1 MSFRFLDQFPVYL
14 NASGE
19 PCAGG
24 TLTFYETGT
33 TTPKAVYTNK
43 ALGASAT
50 NPHTLSSQGRPTT
63 DLWGSGSYRVVLK
76 DSGGATI
83 WTRDDVDELLTGSG
97 IPSMTSQSGKFL
109 TNNGSVA
116 SWAAI
121 SQVPS
126 VTGNSGKY
134 LYTDGSTASWRN
146 PQLFPSVQSVVSSGT
161 LTPSATEDG
170 LVCTA
175 LATPVTIAN
184 PTGSWGQMQGY
195 VIRLKDD
202 GSARAIAWGSA
213 YRAFRSALP
222 TTTVAGKTMYIG
234 LEYNTTDSKFD
245 VVAVSPEV

>member
-14 NASGE
+14 NASGD

-24 TLTFYETGT
+24 TLTFYNTGT
-33 TTPKAVYTNK
+33 TTPKAVWTDK
-43 ALGASAT
+43 ANTISAT
-50 NPHTLSSQGRPTT
+50 NPHVLNSQGRPTT
-63 DLWGSGSYRVVLK
+63 DLWGSGSYRVVLI
-76 DSGGATI
+76 DSGGAVI
-83 WTRDDVDELLTGSG
+83 WSRDDVDELLTGSG
-97 IPSMTSQSGKFL
+97 IPSQATHSGKFL
-109 TNNGSVA
+109 TTNGSAA
-116 SWAAI
+116 SWATI

-126 VTGNSGKY
+126 VTGNAGKY
-134 LYTDGSTASWRN
+134 LYTDGTAVSWRN

-161 LTPSATEDG
+161 LTPSASEDG

-175 LATPVTIAN
+175 LAAPVTIAN

-202 GSARAIAWGSA
+202 GTARAITWGSA

>member
-1 MSFRFLDQFPVYL
+1 MAFRFLDQFPIYL

-24 TLTFYETGT
+24 SLTFTNTGT
-33 TTPKAVYTNK
+33 TTPKAVWTDK
-43 ALGASAT
+43 ANTISAS
-50 NPHTLSSQGRPTT
+50 NPHVLNSQGRPTT

-76 DSGGATI
+76 DSGGAVI
-83 WTRDDVDELLTGSG
+83 WSRDDVDELLTGSG
-97 IPSMTSQSGKFL
+97 IPSQATHSGKFL
-109 TNNGSVA
+109 TTNGSVA
-116 SWAAI
+116 SWGVV
-121 SQVPS
+121 SQVPD
-126 VTGNSGKY
+126 VTGNSNKY
-134 LYTDGSTASWRN
+134 LFTDGSTASWRN
-146 PQLFPSVQSVVSSGT
+146 PQLFPSIQSVVSSGT

-175 LATPVTIAN
+175 LAAPVTIAN

-195 VIRLKDD
+195 VIRLKDN
-202 GSARAIAWGSA
+202 GSARAITWGSA